1 MIESIEGKRGLPRH
15 RPPYVAEVGLFG
27 RPTLVQNVETLF
39 WVTRICREG
48 PEVMTAHSWNGRTRP
63 AQLLRLRPGGACPG
77 STCCRR
83 DRPSATS
90 SPWPAAWP
98 PGHAFKAYQ
107 PGGPSSGLLPAR
119 LDTVPLDFDTL
130 QPHGTFIGSA
140 AVVVLSD
147 QDSARAAALN
157 MLALLRRRE
166 LRPVHALPGRLR
178 QGGAADAG
186 GALGQGAPRR
196 ALPGHGRRQHLRPR
210 PGGAERDPPGHAP
223 LPRRNLS
230 PPRRAVNLIFAAA
243 PRPLAPAQEANGA
256 QELDAGRVGAGG
268 VLAAA
273 AARRRG

>member
-39 WVTRICREG
+39 WVARICREG
-48 PEVMTAHSWNGRTRP
+48 PEVMSAHTRNGRTGLRSYSVSGRVAVPGVYVLP
-63 AQLLRLRPGGACPG
+63 AG
-77 STCCRR
+77 STIR
-83 DRPSATS
+83 DLIAV
-90 SPWPAAWP
+90 AGGML

-147 QDSARAAALN
+147 QDSAREAALN
-157 MLALLRRRE
+157 MLAFLRRRE
-166 LRPVHALPGRLR
+166 LRPVHPLPRRLR

-186 GALGQGAPRR
+186 GALGPRPPRR
-196 ALPGHGRRQHLRPR
+196 TLAGDGRRQHLRPR
-210 PGGAERDPPGHAP
+210 AGGAERDPPDHPP
-223 LPRRNLS
+223 LPRRNLTL
-230 PPRRAVNLIFAAA
+230 PD
-243 PRPLAPAQEANGA
+243 GH
-256 QELDAGRVGAGG
+256 
-268 VLAAA
+268 
-273 AARRRG
+273 